1 MSKWVP
7 LGRRVMDIAYLRDGS
22 IMHTGEALSLA
33 VLLHAKGNS
42 QRAKNDIAEVA
53 KMLNDPNIDKPK
65 TRRRK

>member
-1 MSKWVP
+1 
-7 LGRRVMDIAYLRDGS
+7 MDIAYLRDGS